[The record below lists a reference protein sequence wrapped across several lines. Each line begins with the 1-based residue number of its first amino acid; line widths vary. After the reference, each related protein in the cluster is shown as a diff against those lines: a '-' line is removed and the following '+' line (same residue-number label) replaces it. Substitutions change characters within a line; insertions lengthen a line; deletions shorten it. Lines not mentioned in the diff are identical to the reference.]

1 MVAKAISWD
10 AEDLWWSS
18 HLFCEWFN
26 EFSFAEDIFWWLP
39 WQTECSGCVLA
50 WRLNTERRI
59 CTPLTIKWDA
69 ERHQNS
75 AYWQLNSINSIF
87 WDREEYKRKYI
98 YVSLT
103 ITVIQTDFI
112 QWTIIKCNFWLRVFS
127 IFLLFF
133 RFPLLT
139 NTTFPTLLTFFF
151 LFAWQFQVLS

>member
-1 MVAKAISWD
+1 MEPRILLKDKIILMVRDNKQSSMLMTSLMLILPTNVCWFQWLYLRD

-26 EFSFAEDIFWWLP
+26 EFPFAEDIFWCLP
-39 WQTECSGCVLA
+39 WQTECSGCVVA

-87 WDREEYKRKYI
+87 WYRGEYKRKYT

-103 ITVIQTDFI
+103 IIVI
-112 QWTIIKCNFWLRVFS
+112 
-127 IFLLFF
+127 
-133 RFPLLT
+133 
-139 NTTFPTLLTFFF
+139 
-151 LFAWQFQVLS
+151 